1 MEGSGTSV
9 ETDVTRIQSP
19 ATIDKK
25 STAYEQQA
33 VAGTGMELDG
43 GGGNDLGAQWSR
55 VCDRLR
61 KEIGDKAFKTW
72 FGEVEPGELKAGKL
86 RLYAPTRF
94 VRDWVARHYGDRV
107 LAYWQ
112 AVNGEVTSVEV
123 NLAPPP
129 APRRA
134 SDIIAI
140 PPAPSSQA
148 SPMPK
153 FGPAIGRGAEES
165 FQGLEARYTFANF
178 VVGKPNEFA
187 YAAAR
192 NIAEQER
199 PLPERNPLYIFGG
212 VGLGKTHLMHAIW
225 HSIRERDPKVRVLY
239 LTAEHFVNRF
249 IQALRNKNTGAFKE
263 MFRNVDVL
271 MVDDVQFICG
281 KDHSQEEFFF
291 TFNSLV
297 EQGKQIVL
305 SSEKP
310 PSELQDIE
318 ERMRSRLGSGLVA
331 DIHSSTYELRLSIL
345 QTKAESARVP
355 MPMAVLEFLAHKIS
369 TNIREL
375 EGALHRVVAHGQ
387 LIGREITVEM
397 AQDVLH
403 DLLRQAD
410 RKVTVD
416 EIQQRVAQHYN
427 IKLAEMSSPRR
438 ARSVARPRQVA
449 MYLAK
454 QLTTLSLPQIGKRFG
469 NRDHTTVMHAVRK
482 VEELKG
488 SDMSIA
494 EDVELLRRQLQG

>member
-1 MEGSGTSV
+1 MEGSRTSLETNVNKFQFPTSGNDAAYNQKSMAGV
-9 ETDVTRIQSP
+9 EMD
-19 ATIDKK
+19 
-25 STAYEQQA
+25 
-33 VAGTGMELDG
+33 DG
-43 GGGNDLGAQWSR
+43 GRKELETHWTR

-72 FGEVEPGELKAGKL
+72 FGEVELGELKAGKL

-94 VRDWVARHYGDRV
+94 VRDWVSRHYGDRV

-112 AVNGEVTSVEV
+112 AVNTTVASVEV
-123 NLAPPP
+123 NLVPPP
-129 APRRA
+129 APRRPN
-134 SDIIAI
+134 DIIAM
-140 PPAPSSQA
+140 PPVPAPQNSYQP
-148 SPMPK
+148 PMPRL
-153 FGPAIGRGAEES
+153 GPSIGRGVDEI
-165 FQGLEARYTFANF
+165 FQGPEARYTFANF

-192 NIAEQER
+192 NIAEQDR

-225 HSIRERDPKVRVLY
+225 HVIRERDPKLRVLY
-239 LTAEHFVNRF
+239 LTAESFVNRF
-249 IQALRNKNTGAFKE
+249 IQALRTKNTNQFKE
-263 MFRNVDVL
+263 LFRNVDVL

-281 KDHSQEEFFF
+281 KEASQDEFFF

-297 EQGKQIVL
+297 EQNKQIVL

-345 QTKAESARVP
+345 QTKAEGARVP
-355 MPMAVLEFLAHKIS
+355 VPLAVLEFLAHKIN

-375 EGALHRVVAHGQ
+375 EGALNRVVAHGQ

-397 AQDVLH
+397 AQVVLH

-416 EIQQRVAQHYN
+416 EIQQRVAAHYN

-482 VEELKG
+482 IEELKV
-488 SDMSIA
+488 SDLSIA
-494 EDVELLRRQLQG
+494 EDVELLKRQLQG

>member
-1 MEGSGTSV
+1 MSRNPTPTSGNQEASFN
-9 ETDVTRIQSP
+9 Q
-19 ATIDKK
+19 DKF
-25 STAYEQQA
+25 
-33 VAGTGMELDG
+33 AGALMNDEVRKELE
-43 GGGNDLGAQWSR
+43 AQWQR

-72 FGEVEPGELKAGKL
+72 FGEVELGEMKDGRL

-112 AVNGEVTSVEV
+112 AVTGEVKQVEV
-123 NLAPPP
+123 NLVPPP
-129 APRRA
+129 APRRPNEV
-134 SDIIAI
+134 IAI
-140 PPAPSSQA
+140 PPVPSSQ
-148 SPMPK
+148 SSYQPPMPRM
-153 FGPAIGRGAEES
+153 GPAIGRGS
-165 FQGLEARYTFANF
+165 DDLFQSPEARYTFANF

-192 NIAEQER
+192 NIAEQDK

-225 HSIRERDPKVRVLY
+225 HAIRERDPKTRVLY
-239 LTAEHFVNRF
+239 LTAENFVNRF
-249 IQALRNKNTGAFKE
+249 IQALRTKNTNQFKE
-263 MFRNVDVL
+263 LFRSVDVL

-281 KDHSQEEFFF
+281 KEASQEEFFF

-297 EQGKQIVL
+297 EQNKQIVL

-345 QTKAESARVP
+345 QTKAETARVP
-355 MPMAVLEFLAHKIS
+355 VPTQVLEFVAHKIS

-375 EGALHRVVAHGQ
+375 EGALNRVVAHGQ
-387 LIGREITVEM
+387 MLGREITVEM

-416 EIQQRVAQHYN
+416 EIQQRVAAHYN

-482 VEELKG
+482 IEELKV
-488 SDMSIA
+488 SDLSIA
-494 EDVELLRRQLQG
+494 EDVELLKRQLQG

>member
-1 MEGSGTSV
+1 MNKFQTPTSNNDAAY
-9 ETDVTRIQSP
+9 TH
-19 ATIDKK
+19 K
-25 STAYEQQA
+25 SL
-33 VAGTGMELDG
+33 AGAEMDDG
-43 GGGNDLGAQWSR
+43 GRKELETHWIR

-72 FGEVEPGELKAGKL
+72 FGEVELGELKAGKL

-94 VRDWVARHYGDRV
+94 VRDWVSRHYGDRV

-112 AVNGEVTSVEV
+112 AVNTTVASVEV
-123 NLAPPP
+123 NLVPPP
-129 APRRA
+129 APRRPN
-134 SDIIAI
+134 DMIAM
-140 PPAPSSQA
+140 PPVPAPPNSFQA
-148 SPMPK
+148 PMPRL
-153 FGPAIGRGAEES
+153 GPSIGRGTEEM
-165 FQGLEARYTFANF
+165 FQGPEARYTFANF

-192 NIAEQER
+192 NIAEQDR

-225 HSIRERDPKVRVLY
+225 HAIRERDPKTRVLY
-239 LTAEHFVNRF
+239 LTAESFVNRF
-249 IQALRNKNTGAFKE
+249 IQALRTKNTNQFKE
-263 MFRNVDVL
+263 LFRNVDVL

-281 KDHSQEEFFF
+281 KEASQDEFFF

-297 EQGKQIVL
+297 EQNKQIVL

-355 MPMAVLEFLAHKIS
+355 LPVGVLEFLAHKIS

-375 EGALHRVVAHGQ
+375 EGALNRVVAHGQ

-416 EIQQRVAQHYN
+416 EIQQRVAAHYN

-482 VEELKG
+482 IEELKV
-488 SDMSIA
+488 SDLSIA
-494 EDVELLRRQLQG
+494 EDVELLKRQLQG

>member
-1 MEGSGTSV
+1 ME
-9 ETDVTRIQSP
+9 
-19 ATIDKK
+19 
-25 STAYEQQA
+25 
-33 VAGTGMELDG
+33 DG
-43 GGGNDLGAQWSR
+43 GRKELEAHWVR
-55 VCDRLR
+55 VCDRLH

-72 FGEVEPGELKAGKL
+72 FGEVELGELKVGKL

-94 VRDWVARHYGDRV
+94 VRDWVSRHYGDRV
-107 LAYWQ
+107 LTYWQ
-112 AVNGEVTSVEV
+112 SVAPDVTSVEV
-123 NLAPPP
+123 NLVPPP

-134 SDIIAI
+134 NDIIAI
-140 PPAPSSQA
+140 PPVPSPQNFQP
-148 SPMPK
+148 PMPRH
-153 FGPAIGRGAEES
+153 GPPVSRGSDEI
-165 FQGLEARYTFANF
+165 FQHPEARYTFANF
-178 VVGKPNEFA
+178 VVGKPNGFA

-192 NIAEQER
+192 NIAEQDR

-225 HSIRERDPKVRVLY
+225 HVIRERDPKTRVLY
-239 LTAEHFVNRF
+239 LTAESFVNRF
-249 IQALRNKNTGAFKE
+249 IQALRTKNTGQFKE
-263 MFRNVDVL
+263 LFRNVDVL

-281 KDHSQEEFFF
+281 KEASQDEFFF

-297 EQGKQIVL
+297 EQNKQIVL

-345 QTKAESARVP
+345 QTKAENARVP
-355 MPMAVLEFLAHKIS
+355 VPVSVLEFLAHKIS

-375 EGALHRVVAHGQ
+375 EGALNRVVAHGQ

-416 EIQQRVAQHYN
+416 EIQQRVAAHYN

-482 VEELKG
+482 IEELKV
-488 SDMSIA
+488 SDLSIA
-494 EDVELLRRQLQG
+494 EDVEMLKRQLQG

>member
-1 MEGSGTSV
+1 MSRTPTQLPGNQEASFNQ
-9 ETDVTRIQSP
+9 DNF
-19 ATIDKK
+19 
-25 STAYEQQA
+25 
-33 VAGTGMELDG
+33 AGTVMNDEVRKELE
-43 GGGNDLGAQWSR
+43 AQWQR

-72 FGEVEPGELKAGKL
+72 FGEVELGELKAGKL

-94 VRDWVARHYGDRV
+94 VRDWVGRHYGDRV

-112 AVNGEVTSVEV
+112 AVNTEVKNVEV
-123 NLAPPP
+123 NLVPPP

-134 SDIIAI
+134 NEVIAI
-140 PPAPSSQA
+140 PPVPSSSQ
-148 SPMPK
+148 SYQPPMPRM
-153 FGPAIGRGAEES
+153 GPSIGRGTDDL
-165 FQGLEARYTFANF
+165 FQAPEARYTFANF

-192 NIAEQER
+192 NIAEQDR

-225 HSIRERDPKVRVLY
+225 HAIRERDPKTRVLY
-239 LTAEHFVNRF
+239 LTAESFVNRF
-249 IQALRNKNTGAFKE
+249 IQALRTKNTNQFKE
-263 MFRNVDVL
+263 LFRNVDVL

-281 KDHSQEEFFF
+281 KEASQEEFFF

-297 EQGKQIVL
+297 EQNKQIVL

-345 QTKAESARVP
+345 QTKAETARVP
-355 MPMAVLEFLAHKIS
+355 VPLQVLEFVAHKIS

-375 EGALHRVVAHGQ
+375 EGALNRVVAHGQ
-387 LIGREITVEM
+387 MLGREITVEM

-416 EIQQRVAQHYN
+416 EIQQRVAAHYN

-482 VEELKG
+482 IEELKI
-488 SDMSIA
+488 SDLSIA
-494 EDVELLRRQLQG
+494 EDVELLKRQLQG

>member
-1 MEGSGTSV
+1 MN
-9 ETDVTRIQSP
+9 RIQSP
-19 ATIDKK
+19 VTIDKK
-25 STAYEQQA
+25 NTAYEQQA
-33 VAGTGMELDG
+33 VAGTGMEVDG
-43 GGGNDLGAQWSR
+43 GGGNDLGAQWNR

-112 AVNGEVTSVEV
+112 AVNGEVASVEV
-123 NLAPPP
+123 NLVPPP

-134 SDIIAI
+134 SDVIAI
-140 PPAPSSQA
+140 PPVPSSQSHQQA
-148 SPMPK
+148 QMPRL
-153 FGPAIGRGAEES
+153 GPAIGRGSEES
-165 FQGLEARYTFANF
+165 FQGPEARYTFANF

-192 NIAEQER
+192 NIAEQDR

-212 VGLGKTHLMHAIW
+212 VGLGKTHLMHAVW
-225 HSIRERDPKVRVLY
+225 HSIRERDPKQRVLY

-281 KDHSQEEFFF
+281 KDASQEEFFF

-345 QTKAESARVP
+345 QTKAETARVP
-355 MPMAVLEFLAHKIS
+355 MPMAVLEFLAHKIN

-482 VEELKG
+482 IEELKG
-488 SDMSIA
+488 TDMSIA
-494 EDVELLRRQLQG
+494 EDVELLKRQLQG

>member
-1 MEGSGTSV
+1 MEGGRTSL
-9 ETDVTRIQSP
+9 ETNVNRIQSP
-19 ATIDKK
+19 VLGKDKDAT
-25 STAYEQQA
+25 YEA
-33 VAGTGMELDG
+33 KTVAGADMDEVAGRKELETH
-43 GGGNDLGAQWSR
+43 WVR

-72 FGEVEPGELKAGKL
+72 FGEVELGELKAGKL

-112 AVNGEVTSVEV
+112 AVNTTVSSVEV
-123 NLAPPP
+123 NLVPPP

-134 SDIIAI
+134 NDIIAM
-140 PPAPSSQA
+140 PPVPSSPQA
-148 SPMPK
+148 YQSQMPRL
-153 FGPAIGRGAEES
+153 GPAIGRGNDEV
-165 FQGLEARYTFANF
+165 FQGPEARYTFANF

-192 NIAEQER
+192 NIAEQDR

-225 HSIRERDPKVRVLY
+225 HAIRERDPKTRVLY
-239 LTAEHFVNRF
+239 LTAESFVNRF
-249 IQALRNKNTGAFKE
+249 IQALRTKSTGQFKE
-263 MFRNVDVL
+263 LFRNVDVL

-281 KDHSQEEFFF
+281 KEASQDEFFF

-297 EQGKQIVL
+297 EQNKQIVL

-331 DIHSSTYELRLSIL
+331 DIHASTYELRLSIL
-345 QTKAESARVP
+345 QTKAETARVP
-355 MPMAVLEFLAHKIS
+355 VPTAVLEFLAHKIS

-375 EGALHRVVAHGQ
+375 EGALNRVVAHGQ

-397 AQDVLH
+397 AQ
-403 DLLRQAD
+403 
-410 RKVTVD
+410 
-416 EIQQRVAQHYN
+416 QRVAAHYN

-482 VEELKG
+482 IEELKV
-488 SDMSIA
+488 SDLSIA
-494 EDVELLRRQLQG
+494 EDVELLKRQLQG

>member
-1 MEGSGTSV
+1 MEGSWTSV
-9 ETDVTRIQSP
+9 ETNLNRIQSP
-19 ATIDKK
+19 ISGNNNDAT
-25 STAYEQQA
+25 YEQKT
-33 VAGTGMELDG
+33 VAGAGMEEVAVRKELE
-43 GGGNDLGAQWSR
+43 AHWVR

-72 FGEVEPGELKAGKL
+72 FGEVELGELKAGKL

-94 VRDWVARHYGDRV
+94 VRDWVSRHYGDRV

-112 AVNGEVTSVEV
+112 AVNNTVSSVEV
-123 NLAPPP
+123 NLVPPP

-134 SDIIAI
+134 NDIIAM
-140 PPAPSSQA
+140 PPVPSPQNNYQP
-148 SPMPK
+148 PMPRM
-153 FGPAIGRGAEES
+153 GPSIGRGVDEI
-165 FQGLEARYTFANF
+165 FQGPEARYTFANF

-192 NIAEQER
+192 NIAEQDR

-225 HSIRERDPKVRVLY
+225 HAIRERDPKTRVLY
-239 LTAEHFVNRF
+239 LTAESFVNRF
-249 IQALRNKNTGAFKE
+249 IQALRSKNTGQFKE
-263 MFRNVDVL
+263 LFR
-271 MVDDVQFICG
+271 
-281 KDHSQEEFFF
+281 

-297 EQGKQIVL
+297 EQNKQIVL

-345 QTKAESARVP
+345 QTKAENARVP
-355 MPMAVLEFLAHKIS
+355 VPTAVLEFLAHKIS

-375 EGALHRVVAHGQ
+375 EGALNRVVAHGQ

-416 EIQQRVAQHYN
+416 EIQQRVAAHYN

-482 VEELKG
+482 IEELKI
-488 SDMSIA
+488 SDLSIA
-494 EDVELLRRQLQG
+494 EDVELLKRQLQG

>member
-1 MEGSGTSV
+1 MNK
-9 ETDVTRIQSP
+9 IQAP
-19 ATIDKK
+19 FKGDNNAT
-25 STAYEQQA
+25 YEMNT
-33 VAGTGMELDG
+33 VAGADMEEMAGRKELE
-43 GGGNDLGAQWSR
+43 AHWVR

-72 FGEVEPGELKAGKL
+72 FGEVELGELKAGKL

-94 VRDWVARHYGDRV
+94 VRDWVGRHYGDRV

-112 AVNGEVTSVEV
+112 SVNAEVKNVEV
-123 NLAPPP
+123 NLVPPP
-129 APRRA
+129 APRRPNE
-134 SDIIAI
+134 IIAM
-140 PPAPSSQA
+140 PPVPSSQN
-148 SPMPK
+148 SHQPPMPRM
-153 FGPAIGRGAEES
+153 GPSIGRGADEIS
-165 FQGLEARYTFANF
+165 QTPEARYTFNNF

-192 NIAEQER
+192 NISEQDM

-225 HSIRERDPKVRVLY
+225 HVIRERDPKTRVLY
-239 LTAEHFVNRF
+239 LTAESFVNRF
-249 IQALRNKNTGAFKE
+249 IQALRTKNTGQFKE
-263 MFRNVDVL
+263 LFRNVDVL

-281 KDHSQEEFFF
+281 KEASQDEFFF

-297 EQGKQIVL
+297 EQNKQIIL

-345 QTKAESARVP
+345 QTKAENARVP
-355 MPMAVLEFLAHKIS
+355 VPVNVLEFLAHKIS

-375 EGALHRVVAHGQ
+375 EGALNRVVAHGQ

-416 EIQQRVAQHYN
+416 EIQQRVAAHYN

-438 ARSVARPRQVA
+438 ARSVARPVA

-482 VEELKG
+482 IEELKV
-488 SDMSIA
+488 SDHSIA
-494 EDVELLRRQLQG
+494 EDVELLKRQLQG

>member
-1 MEGSGTSV
+1 MSQRGGRLRRSPECRGQARRGRGMEGSRASM
-9 ETDVTRIQSP
+9 ETDVNRIQTP
-19 ATIDKK
+19 IPGNNDAAYDKK
-25 STAYEQQA
+25 S
-33 VAGTGMELDG
+33 VAGAEMDEIAGRKELE
-43 GGGNDLGAQWSR
+43 AHWVR

-72 FGEVEPGELKAGKL
+72 FGEVELGELKTGKL

-94 VRDWVARHYGDRV
+94 VRDWVGRHYGDRV

-112 AVNGEVTSVEV
+112 AVAPDVKSVEV
-123 NLAPPP
+123 NLVPPP
-129 APRRA
+129 APRRPNE
-134 SDIIAI
+134 IIAV
-140 PPAPSSQA
+140 PPLPSSQNYQP
-148 SPMPK
+148 PMPRM
-153 FGPAIGRGAEES
+153 GPSIGRGGDEAFS
-165 FQGLEARYTFANF
+165 GPEARYTFANF

-192 NIAEQER
+192 NIAEQDR

-225 HSIRERDPKVRVLY
+225 HALRERDPKTRVLY
-239 LTAEHFVNRF
+239 LTAESFVNRF
-249 IQALRNKNTGAFKE
+249 IQALRTKNTGQFKE
-263 MFRNVDVL
+263 LFRNVDVL

-281 KDHSQEEFFF
+281 KEASQDEFFF

-297 EQGKQIVL
+297 EQNKQIVL

-345 QTKAESARVP
+345 QTKAENARVP
-355 MPMAVLEFLAHKIS
+355 VPTAVLEFLAHKIS

-375 EGALHRVVAHGQ
+375 EGALNRVVAHGQ

-410 RKVTVD
+410 R
-416 EIQQRVAQHYN
+416 
-427 IKLAEMSSPRR
+427 
-438 ARSVARPRQVA
+438 
-449 MYLAK
+449 
-454 QLTTLSLPQIGKRFG
+454 
-469 NRDHTTVMHAVRK
+469 
-482 VEELKG
+482 
-488 SDMSIA
+488 
-494 EDVELLRRQLQG
+494 

>member
-1 MEGSGTSV
+1 M
-9 ETDVTRIQSP
+9 TRIQTPNNEAS
-19 ATIDKK
+19 
-25 STAYEQQA
+25 YEQKTISGA
-33 VAGTGMELDG
+33 DMDDAAGRKELESHW
-43 GGGNDLGAQWSR
+43 AR

-72 FGEVEPGELKAGKL
+72 FGEVELGELKAGKL

-94 VRDWVARHYGDRV
+94 VRDWVGRHYGDRV
-107 LAYWQ
+107 LAYCQ
-112 AVNGEVTSVEV
+112 AVSPEVKSVEV
-123 NLAPPP
+123 NLVPPP
-129 APRRA
+129 APR
-134 SDIIAI
+134 SPNDMIAI
-140 PPAPSSQA
+140 PPVPSSQ
-148 SPMPK
+148 SNYQPPMPRM
-153 FGPAIGRGAEES
+153 GPSIGRGSDEL
-165 FQGLEARYTFANF
+165 FQGPEARYTFANF

-192 NIAEQER
+192 NIAEQDR

-225 HSIRERDPKVRVLY
+225 HALRERDPKIRVLY
-239 LTAEHFVNRF
+239 LTAESFVNRF
-249 IQALRNKNTGAFKE
+249 IQALRTKNTGQFKE
-263 MFRNVDVL
+263 LFRNVDVL

-281 KDHSQEEFFF
+281 KEASQDEFFF

-297 EQGKQIVL
+297 EQNKQIVL

-345 QTKAESARVP
+345 QTKAENARVP
-355 MPMAVLEFLAHKIS
+355 VPVNVLEFLAHKIS

-375 EGALHRVVAHGQ
+375 EGALNRVVAHGQ

-416 EIQQRVAQHYN
+416 EIQQRVAAHYN

-482 VEELKG
+482 IEELKV
-488 SDMSIA
+488 SDHSIA
-494 EDVELLRRQLQG
+494 EDVELLKRQLQG

>member
-1 MEGSGTSV
+1 VS
-9 ETDVTRIQSP
+9 RAP
-19 ATIDKK
+19 R
-25 STAYEQQA
+25 
-33 VAGTGMELDG
+33 G
-43 GGGNDLGAQWSR
+43 GGTQDRQSEIVVFAGRDMEEQGRRELEGQWGR

-72 FGEVEPGELKAGKL
+72 FGEVELGELKLGKI

-94 VRDWVARHYGDRV
+94 VRDWVGRHYGDRV

-112 AVNGEVTSVEV
+112 SVNVEVKNVEV
-123 NLAPPP
+123 NLVPPP
-129 APRRA
+129 TPRRPNE
-134 SDIIAI
+134 IIAV
-140 PPAPSSQA
+140 PPVPSSPGYAQ
-148 SPMPK
+148 PMPRL
-153 FGPAIGRGAEES
+153 GPAIGRGDEVVQAPE
-165 FQGLEARYTFANF
+165 GRYTFANF

-192 NIAEQER
+192 NIAEQDR

-225 HSIRERDPKVRVLY
+225 HALRERDPRTRVLY
-239 LTAEHFVNRF
+239 LTAESFVNKF
-249 IQALRNKNTGAFKE
+249 IHALRTKNTGAFKE

-281 KDHSQEEFFF
+281 KETSQDEFFF

-297 EQGKQIVL
+297 EQNKQIVL

-310 PSELQDIE
+310 PSELHDLE

-331 DIHSSTYELRLSIL
+331 DIHASTYELRLSIL
-345 QTKAESARVP
+345 QSRAEAARVP
-355 MPMAVLEFLAHKIS
+355 VPAAVLEFLAHKIN

-375 EGALHRVVAHGQ
+375 EGALNRVVAHGQ

-416 EIQQRVAQHYN
+416 EIQQRVSSYYN

-438 ARSVARPRQVA
+438 ARAVARPRQVA

-482 VEELKG
+482 IEELKV
-488 SDMSIA
+488 SDNSIA
-494 EDVELLRRQLQG
+494 EDVELLKRQLQG

>member
-1 MEGSGTSV
+1 L
-9 ETDVTRIQSP
+9 TRIQSP
-19 ATIDKK
+19 I
-25 STAYEQQA
+25 S
-33 VAGTGMELDG
+33 
-43 GGGNDLGAQWSR
+43 GNDAAYTQKTMAGPDMDDGSRKELEAQWTR

-72 FGEVEPGELKAGKL
+72 FGEVELGELKAGKL

-94 VRDWVARHYGDRV
+94 VRDWVSRHYGDRV

-112 AVNGEVTSVEV
+112 AVMPEVSNVEV
-123 NLAPPP
+123 NLVPPP
-129 APRRA
+129 VPRRP
-134 SDIIAI
+134 SDIIAM
-140 PPAPSSQA
+140 PPMPAPQA
-148 SPMPK
+148 SYQQPMPRL
-153 FGPAIGRGAEES
+153 GPSIGRGSEEM
-165 FQGLEARYTFANF
+165 FQGPEARYTFANF

-192 NIAEQER
+192 NIAEQDR

-225 HSIRERDPKVRVLY
+225 HAIRERDPKTRVLY
-239 LTAEHFVNRF
+239 LTAESFVNRF
-249 IQALRNKNTGAFKE
+249 IQALRTKNTNQFKE
-263 MFRNVDVL
+263 LFRNVDVL

-281 KDHSQEEFFF
+281 KEASQEEFFF

-297 EQGKQIVL
+297 EQNKQIVL

-355 MPMAVLEFLAHKIS
+355 VPHAVLEFLAHKIS

-375 EGALHRVVAHGQ
+375 EGALNRVVAHGQ

-416 EIQQRVAQHYN
+416 EIQQRVAAHYN

-482 VEELKG
+482 IEELKV
-488 SDMSIA
+488 SDLSIA
-494 EDVELLRRQLQG
+494 EDVELLKRQLQG

>member
-1 MEGSGTSV
+1 M
-9 ETDVTRIQSP
+9 TRFQSP
-19 ATIDKK
+19 IADNDAAYNQKTI
-25 STAYEQQA
+25 T
-33 VAGTGMELDG
+33 GTDMDEGGRKELT
-43 GGGNDLGAQWSR
+43 AQWTR

-72 FGEVEPGELKAGKL
+72 FGEVELGELKAGKL

-94 VRDWVARHYGDRV
+94 VRDWVSRHYGDRV

-112 AVNGEVTSVEV
+112 AVIPDVASVEV
-123 NLAPPP
+123 NLVPPP
-129 APRRA
+129 APRRPN
-134 SDIIAI
+134 DIIAM
-140 PPAPSSQA
+140 PPVPAPQSSFQQ
-148 SPMPK
+148 PMPRL
-153 FGPAIGRGAEES
+153 GPSIGRGIDDA
-165 FQGLEARYTFANF
+165 FQGPEARYTFANF

-192 NIAEQER
+192 NIAEQDR
-199 PLPERNPLYIFGG
+199 PQPERNPLYIFGG

-225 HSIRERDPKVRVLY
+225 HTIRERDPKQRVLY
-239 LTAEHFVNRF
+239 LTAESFVNRF
-249 IQALRNKNTGAFKE
+249 IHALRTKNTNQFKE
-263 MFRNVDVL
+263 LFRNVDVL

-281 KDHSQEEFFF
+281 KEASQDEFFF

-297 EQGKQIVL
+297 EQNKQIVL

-355 MPMAVLEFLAHKIS
+355 VPTAVLEFLAHKIS

-375 EGALHRVVAHGQ
+375 EGALNRVVAHGQ

-416 EIQQRVAQHYN
+416 EIQQRVAAHYN

-482 VEELKG
+482 IEELKI
-488 SDMSIA
+488 SDLSIA
-494 EDVELLRRQLQG
+494 EDVELLKRQLQG

>member
-1 MEGSGTSV
+1 MEGSRTSL
-9 ETDVTRIQSP
+9 ETNVNKILFPTSGNDAAYSQ
-19 ATIDKK
+19 K
-25 STAYEQQA
+25 S
-33 VAGTGMELDG
+33 VAGVEMDDG
-43 GGGNDLGAQWSR
+43 GRKELETHWTR

-72 FGEVEPGELKAGKL
+72 FGEVELGELRAGKL

-94 VRDWVARHYGDRV
+94 VRDWVSRHYGDRV

-112 AVNGEVTSVEV
+112 AVNTTVSSVEV
-123 NLAPPP
+123 NLVPPP
-129 APRRA
+129 APRRPN
-134 SDIIAI
+134 DIIAM
-140 PPAPSSQA
+140 PPVPTPQNSYQA
-148 SPMPK
+148 PMPRL
-153 FGPAIGRGAEES
+153 GPSIGRGAEET
-165 FQGLEARYTFANF
+165 FQGPEARYTFANF

-192 NIAEQER
+192 NIAEQDR

-225 HSIRERDPKVRVLY
+225 HAIRERDPKQRVLY
-239 LTAEHFVNRF
+239 LTAESFVNRF
-249 IQALRNKNTGAFKE
+249 IQALRTKNTNQFKE
-263 MFRNVDVL
+263 LFRNVDVL

-281 KDHSQEEFFF
+281 KEATQDEFFF

-297 EQGKQIVL
+297 EQNKQIVL

-345 QTKAESARVP
+345 QTKAEGARVP
-355 MPMAVLEFLAHKIS
+355 VPLAVLEFLAHKIN

-375 EGALHRVVAHGQ
+375 EGALNRVVAHGQ

-416 EIQQRVAQHYN
+416 EIQQRVAAHYN

-482 VEELKG
+482 IEELKV
-488 SDMSIA
+488 SDLSIA
-494 EDVELLRRQLQG
+494 EDVELLKRQLQG

>member
-1 MEGSGTSV
+1 MEEV
-9 ETDVTRIQSP
+9 
-19 ATIDKK
+19 
-25 STAYEQQA
+25 A
-33 VAGTGMELDG
+33 VRKELE
-43 GGGNDLGAQWSR
+43 AHWVR

-72 FGEVEPGELKAGKL
+72 FGEVELGELKAGKL

-112 AVNGEVTSVEV
+112 AVHAEVGTVEV
-123 NLAPPP
+123 NLVPPP
-129 APRRA
+129 APRRPNE
-134 SDIIAI
+134 IIAV
-140 PPAPSSQA
+140 PPVPSSQ
-148 SPMPK
+148 SYQPPMPRM
-153 FGPAIGRGAEES
+153 GPSIGRGGDDL
-165 FQGLEARYTFANF
+165 FQGPEARYTFANF

-192 NIAEQER
+192 NIAEQDR

-225 HSIRERDPKVRVLY
+225 HSIRERDPKTRVLY
-239 LTAEHFVNRF
+239 LTAESFVNRF
-249 IQALRNKNTGAFKE
+249 IQALRTKNTGQFKE
-263 MFRNVDVL
+263 LFRNVDVL

-281 KDHSQEEFFF
+281 KEASQ
-291 TFNSLV
+291 
-297 EQGKQIVL
+297 
-305 SSEKP
+305 
-310 PSELQDIE
+310 LQDIE

-345 QTKAESARVP
+345 QTKAENARVP
-355 MPMAVLEFLAHKIS
+355 VPTAVLEFLAHKIS

-375 EGALHRVVAHGQ
+375 EGALNRVVAHGQ

-416 EIQQRVAQHYN
+416 EIQQRVAAHYN

-482 VEELKG
+482 IEELKI
-488 SDMSIA
+488 SDLSIA
-494 EDVELLRRQLQG
+494 EDVELLKRQLQG

>member
-1 MEGSGTSV
+1 METDLTRFQSPIADNDAAYNQTNVAGNGMDEGS
-9 ETDVTRIQSP
+9 R
-19 ATIDKK
+19 K
-25 STAYEQQA
+25 
-33 VAGTGMELDG
+33 ELA
-43 GGGNDLGAQWSR
+43 AQWTR

-72 FGEVEPGELKAGKL
+72 FGEVELGELKAGKL

-94 VRDWVARHYGDRV
+94 VRDWVSRHYGDRV

-112 AVNGEVTSVEV
+112 SVMPEVTSVEV
-123 NLAPPP
+123 NLVPPP

-134 SDIIAI
+134 NEIIAM
-140 PPAPSSQA
+140 PPVPAPQSSFQQ
-148 SPMPK
+148 PMPRL
-153 FGPAIGRGAEES
+153 GPSIGRGIDEA
-165 FQGLEARYTFANF
+165 FQGPEARYTFANF

-192 NIAEQER
+192 NIAEQDR
-199 PLPERNPLYIFGG
+199 PQPERNPLYIFGG

-225 HSIRERDPKVRVLY
+225 HAIRERDPKTRVLY
-239 LTAEHFVNRF
+239 LTAESFVNRF
-249 IQALRNKNTGAFKE
+249 IQALRTKNTGQFKE
-263 MFRNVDVL
+263 LFRNVDVL

-281 KDHSQEEFFF
+281 KEASQDEFFF

-297 EQGKQIVL
+297 EQNKQIVL

-355 MPMAVLEFLAHKIS
+355 VPTAVLEFLAHKIS

-375 EGALHRVVAHGQ
+375 EGALNRVVAHSQ

-416 EIQQRVAQHYN
+416 EIQQRVAAHYN

-482 VEELKG
+482 IEELKI
-488 SDMSIA
+488 SDLSIA
-494 EDVELLRRQLQG
+494 EDVEMLKRQLQG

>member
-1 MEGSGTSV
+1 
-9 ETDVTRIQSP
+9 
-19 ATIDKK
+19 
-25 STAYEQQA
+25 
-33 VAGTGMELDG
+33 
-43 GGGNDLGAQWSR
+43 
-55 VCDRLR
+55 
-61 KEIGDKAFKTW
+61 
-72 FGEVEPGELKAGKL
+72 
-86 RLYAPTRF
+86 
-94 VRDWVARHYGDRV
+94 
-107 LAYWQ
+107 
-112 AVNGEVTSVEV
+112 
-123 NLAPPP
+123 
-129 APRRA
+129 
-134 SDIIAI
+134 
-140 PPAPSSQA
+140 
-148 SPMPK
+148 
-153 FGPAIGRGAEES
+153 
-165 FQGLEARYTFANF
+165 
-178 VVGKPNEFA
+178 
-187 YAAAR
+187 
-192 NIAEQER
+192 
-199 PLPERNPLYIFGG
+199 

-225 HSIRERDPKVRVLY
+225 HTIRERDPKQRVLY
-239 LTAEHFVNRF
+239 LTAESFVNRF
-249 IQALRNKNTGAFKE
+249 IQALRTKNTNQFKE
-263 MFRNVDVL
+263 LFRNVDVL

-281 KDHSQEEFFF
+281 KEASQDEFFF

-297 EQGKQIVL
+297 EQNKQIVL

-355 MPMAVLEFLAHKIS
+355 VPTAVLEFLAHKIS

-375 EGALHRVVAHGQ
+375 EGALNRVVAHSQ

-416 EIQQRVAQHYN
+416 EIQQRVAAHYN

-482 VEELKG
+482 IEELKI
-488 SDMSIA
+488 SDLSIA
-494 EDVELLRRQLQG
+494 EDVEMLKRQLQG